1 MSERDFSEWDSERD
15 FSEWDSETLQV
26 LIQDYKNNII
36 TYNKHIESFA
46 NDLHSAIKEM
56 KKRNEYDK

>member
-1 MSERDFSEWDSERD
+1 MSERD